1 MKKAFDR
8 VGYAGLIHFKANS
21 GIGKLLAR
29 FQNYL
34 SDRKQRVMLPDVFF
48 FFPDLS
54 KILTGVP
61 QGTSLELLLFLVY
74 NSDIIKDIHTNI
86 RSFPDTS
93 ILIIIVKDLVTSV
106 DRLNEDLEKL
116 LKNGRT
122 LADVVY
128 STVTESRI
136 ICRKINT
143 HLYMN
148 THIYL
153 KLNAQA

>member
-1 MKKAFDR
+1 MFFLFSRFVQDTNRCPARHKPR
-8 VGYAGLIHFKANS
+8 T
-21 GIGKLLAR
+21 LA
-29 FQNYL
+29 L
-34 SDRKQRVMLPDVFF
+34 
-48 FFPDLS
+48 
-54 KILTGVP
+54 
-61 QGTSLELLLFLVY
+61 Y

-106 DRLNEDLEKL
+106 DRLNEDLAKL